1 MVALARAVRRRQSR
15 RGQALAE
22 FAIVAPLFFLLLF
35 SIVEVGRF
43 VFAYEVANNAVR
55 EGTRYAI
62 VHGSNS
68 LSPVGPSTS
77 NPDGACPPSVNT
89 AAVTSLVQH
98 DAYTLA
104 TATDIL
110 ACWPDGTNLRGNRVS
125 VSADFP
131 WQPLIDFQ
139 INFFGVQF
147 NPLPSINIHAE
158 STLVINN

>member
-1 MVALARAVRRRQSR
+1 M
-15 RGQALAE
+15 
-22 FAIVAPLFFLLLF
+22 APLFFLLLF
-35 SIVEVGRF
+35 SIVEAGRF

-77 NPDGACPPSVNT
+77 NPDATCPPSVST
-89 AAVTSLVQH
+89 AAVTNIVQQ
-98 DAYTLA
+98 DAYTLP

-110 ACWPDGTNLRGNRVS
+110 VCWPDGTNLRGNRVS

-131 WQPLIDFQ
+131 WHPLIEFQ
-139 INFFGVQF
+139 LDFFGVQF
-147 NPLPSINIHAE
+147 TPLPTLNIHAE